1 MTPRVLLGLAAVAVA
16 FAAIDTYVVVLALP
30 DMMAAAGIPV
40 DELQRAAPI
49 VSGFLLGYVA
59 MLPLIGR
66 IADLR
71 GPVPVLVM
79 ALVVFSVGSLLT
91 SISYDLATM
100 VAGRFLQ
107 GVGGGGL
114 VPATMALV
122 AATYPVERRGLPLGL
137 VSAVQ
142 EFGAVLGPLFG
153 AVVLSFSSWR
163 AIFAINL
170 LVGVLLAVTVR
181 SLRGTSEVPELGA
194 AAPGTS
200 TTDVPSSRQKLG
212 FIPLVVGVLAG
223 LVAAVAGWIEFIQP
237 ASIKR
242 DLTWGELFVPYVV
255 GGGRWETPIGV
266 ITLAALLVLLVS
278 CLVPGRNLVDLR
290 GWFRSLADADLT
302 GAALFAVALAGVVL
316 AFATA
321 DPEVAV
327 FNPQGPWFLLGSAVA
342 LVLLLVHLRR
352 SATPIVPRGAL
363 RAVPAWGSLL
373 VSFLVGWAL
382 IAALVDVP
390 LLARTTTEETQ
401 LGAALIL
408 LRFLVALPIGA
419 VIGGWLLHRAPAGV
433 LTAAG
438 MVCASVSF
446 FWMAQWGQSSLDQ
459 LVSNVPLVL
468 GGFGFGLA
476 LAPVNAA
483 MLASTS
489 EDAHGLASAL
499 VVVARMVGMLVGI
512 SVLTTWGLR
521 RLYAE
526 ADAHPGLG
534 TKALALIQERAV
546 FTGAGV
552 AAALAAVL
560 ALAVFARAR
569 TRAVDVAEVLRAA
582 G

>member
-1 MTPRVLLGLAAVAVA
+1 V
-16 FAAIDTYVVVLALP
+16 
-30 DMMAAAGIPV
+30 
-40 DELQRAAPI
+40 EL
-49 VSGFLLGYVA
+49 
-59 MLPLIGR
+59 LPL
-66 IADLR
+66 
-71 GPVPVLVM
+71 VL
-79 ALVVFSVGSLLT
+79 
-91 SISYDLATM
+91 
-100 VAGRFLQ
+100 
-107 GVGGGGL
+107 
-114 VPATMALV
+114 
-122 AATYPVERRGLPLGL
+122 
-137 VSAVQ
+137 
-142 EFGAVLGPLFG
+142 
-153 AVVLSFSSWR
+153 
-163 AIFAINL
+163 
-170 LVGVLLAVTVR
+170 
-181 SLRGTSEVPELGA
+181 
-194 AAPGTS
+194 
-200 TTDVPSSRQKLG
+200 
-212 FIPLVVGVLAG
+212 GVLAG
-223 LVAAVAGWIEFIQP
+223 VVAAAAGWIEFLQP

-242 DLTWGELFVPYVV
+242 DLTWGQLFVPYVE

-266 ITLAALLVLLVS
+266 ITLGALAVLLVS
-278 CLVPGRNLVDLR
+278 CLLPGRNLVDLR

-302 GAALFAVALAGVVL
+302 GAVLFALVLAGVVL

-342 LVLLLVHLRR
+342 LVLLVLHLRR
-352 SATPIVPRGAL
+352 SDAPIVPRGAL
-363 RAVPAWGSLL
+363 RAVPAWGSLA

-408 LRFLVALPIGA
+408 LRFLVALPVGA
-419 VIGGWLLHRAPAGV
+419 VLGGWLLHRAPAGI
-433 LTAAG
+433 LTAVG
-438 MVCASVSF
+438 MACASVAF
-446 FWMAQWGQSSLDQ
+446 FWMAQWGAHSLDQ

-483 MLASTS
+483 MLASTP
-489 EDAHGLASAL
+489 EDAHGLGSAL

-521 RLYAE
+521 RLYSE
-526 ADAHPGLG
+526 AADHPGLG
-534 TKALALIQERAV
+534 TKALALIQEQAV

-560 ALAVFARAR
+560 ALVVFAGAR